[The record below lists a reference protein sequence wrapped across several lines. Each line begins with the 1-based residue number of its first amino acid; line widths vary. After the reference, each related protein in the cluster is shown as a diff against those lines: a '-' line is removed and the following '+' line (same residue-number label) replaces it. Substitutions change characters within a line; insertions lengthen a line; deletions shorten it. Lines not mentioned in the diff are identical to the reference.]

1 MKTTWI
7 LGEQSTGV
15 LKVTVSGDV
24 WTSAQEKAF
33 NKLAQNVEL
42 PGFRKGQAPK
52 ALIRKQLKESAI
64 LMEAVENVANE
75 AYLFGLN
82 EHKLNPITT
91 PQLDVEGLTESE
103 VTLVFDVTVAPEV
116 TLGEYKGL
124 SVQRQEVAV
133 EQGDIDAR
141 LNKMREDFAELV
153 VKEDGVVAVGDTAV
167 IDFEGFK
174 DGVAFDGGKGENHPL
189 VIGSNSFIPGFEDQV
204 VNMTV
209 NEEKEI
215 AVVFPED
222 YGAAH
227 LAGAPVIFKVKV
239 NEVKVRQVP
248 ELNDDFVKDVNAPG
262 VATLEELIEKVR
274 MDIYGEKEKAASD
287 AFDNEL
293 LGKVVEGASV
303 EIPQVMIDDETNA
316 MFEDFKRRLE
326 QQGFNIEMYSQIT
339 GQTEEFL
346 KEQIG
351 RDAAGKVKVRLVLSA
366 IAKSEGLEASD
377 QEVDSEFASI
387 ASAYNMEV
395 DQVKQYIQP
404 QQIAYDLRLKKAY
417 DFIKESANN

>member
-1 MKTTWI
+1 MKTTWN
-7 LGEQSTGV
+7 LGERSTGV

-24 WTSAQEKAF
+24 RTSAQEKAF

-52 ALIRKQLKESAI
+52 SLIRKQLKESSI

-75 AYLFGLN
+75 AYLFGLK
-82 EHKLNPITT
+82 EHELNPIAT
-91 PQLDVEGLTESE
+91 PQLDVEGLSEAE

-124 SVQRQEVAV
+124 TIAKGDVAV
-133 EQGDIDAR
+133 EQADIDAR
-141 LNKMREDFAELV
+141 LEKMREDFAELV
-153 VKEDGVVAVGDTAV
+153 VKEDGVVAMGDTAV

-174 DGVAFDGGKGENHPL
+174 DGVAFEGGKGENHPL
-189 VIGSNSFIPGFEDQV
+189 VIGSNSFIPGFEEQV
-204 VNMTV
+204 VSMAV

-215 AVVFPED
+215 SVTFPED
-222 YGAAH
+222 YGAAN

-248 ELNDDFVKDVNAPG
+248 ELNDDFAKDVNAPG
-262 VATLEELIEKVR
+262 IETFEQLVEKLR
-274 MDIYGEKEKAASD
+274 LDIYGEKEKSASD
-287 AFDNEL
+287 AYDNEL
-293 LGKVVEGASV
+293 LGKVVEAASV
-303 EIPQVMIDDETNA
+303 EIPAVMIEEETEA

-326 QQGFNIEMYSQIT
+326 QQGFNIDMYSQIT
-339 GQTEEFL
+339 GQTQEFL

-351 RDAAGKVKVRLVLSA
+351 RDAEGKVKVRLVLSA
-366 IAKSEGLEASD
+366 IAKSEGLNATEE
-377 QEVDSEFASI
+377 EVDQEFASI
-387 ASAYNMEV
+387 AAAYNMEV
-395 DQVKQYIQP
+395 SQVKQYIQP
-404 QQIAYDLRLKKAY
+404 QQISYDLRLKKAF

>member
-1 MKTTWI
+1 MKTSWN

-24 WTSAQEKAF
+24 WTAAQEKAF

-52 ALIRKQLKESAI
+52 SLIRKQLKESAI

-75 AYLFGLN
+75 AYLFGLK
-82 EHKLNPITT
+82 EQQLNPITT
-91 PQLDVEGLTESE
+91 PQLDVEGLSESE

-116 TLGEYKGL
+116 SLGEYKGL
-124 SVQRQEVAV
+124 TVERKEVAV
-133 EQGDIDAR
+133 EQADIDAR
-141 LNKMREDFAELV
+141 LDKMREDFAELV

-204 VNMTV
+204 VNMAV

-215 AVVFPED
+215 AVTFPED
-222 YGAAH
+222 YGAEH

-262 VATLEELIEKVR
+262 VATLDELIEKVR

-287 AFDNEL
+287 AFDNDL
-293 LGKVVEGASV
+293 LGKVVEASSV
-303 EIPQVMIDDETNA
+303 EIPQIMIDDETNA

-351 RDAAGKVKVRLVLSA
+351 RDATGKVKVRLVLSA

-377 QEVDSEFASI
+377 VEVDAEFASI
-387 ASAYNMEV
+387 AAAYNMEV

-404 QQIAYDLRLKKAY
+404 QQIAYDLRLKKAF

>member
-1 MKTTWI
+1 MKTTWN
-7 LGEQSTGV
+7 LGEQSVGV

-24 WTSAQEKAF
+24 WTAAQEKAF
-33 NKLAQNVEL
+33 SKLAQNVEL

-75 AYLFGLN
+75 AYLFGLK
-82 EHKLNPITT
+82 EHDLNPITT

-116 TLGEYKGL
+116 SLGEYKGL
-124 SVQRQEVAV
+124 TVERKEVAV
-133 EQGDIDAR
+133 EQADIDAR
-141 LNKMREDFAELV
+141 LDKMREDFAELV
-153 VKEDGVVAVGDTAV
+153 VKEDGVVSVGDTAV

-204 VNMTV
+204 VNMAV

-215 AVVFPED
+215 AVTFPED

-262 VATLEELIEKVR
+262 VTTLEELIEKVR

-287 AFDNEL
+287 AFDNDL
-293 LGKVVEGASV
+293 LGKVVEASSV
-303 EIPQVMIDDETNA
+303 EIPQIMIDDETNA

-351 RDAAGKVKVRLVLSA
+351 RDATGKVKVRLVLSA

-387 ASAYNMEV
+387 AAAYNMEV

-404 QQIAYDLRLKKAY
+404 QQIAYDLRLKKAF

>member
-1 MKTTWI
+1 MKTTWN

-24 WTSAQEKAF
+24 WTAAQEKAF

-52 ALIRKQLKESAI
+52 SLIRKQLKESAI

-75 AYLFGLN
+75 AYLFGLK
-82 EHKLNPITT
+82 EQQLNPITT
-91 PQLDVEGLTESE
+91 PQLDVEGLSESE

-116 TLGEYKGL
+116 SLGEYKGL
-124 SVQRQEVAV
+124 TVERKEVAV
-133 EQGDIDAR
+133 EQADIDAR
-141 LNKMREDFAELV
+141 LDKMREDFAELV

-204 VNMTV
+204 VNMAV

-215 AVVFPED
+215 AVTFPED
-222 YGAAH
+222 YGAEH

-262 VATLEELIEKVR
+262 VATLDELIEKVR

-287 AFDNEL
+287 AFDNDL
-293 LGKVVEGASV
+293 LGKVVEASSV
-303 EIPQVMIDDETNA
+303 EIPQIMIDDETNA

-351 RDAAGKVKVRLVLSA
+351 RDATGKVKVRLVLSA

-377 QEVDSEFASI
+377 VEVDAEFASI
-387 ASAYNMEV
+387 AAAYNMEV

-404 QQIAYDLRLKKAY
+404 QQIAYDLRLKKAF

>member
-91 PQLDVEGLTESE
+91 PQLDVEGLTEGE

-303 EIPQVMIDDETNA
+303 QIPQVMIDDETNV

-351 RDAAGKVKVRLVLSA
+351 RDAAGKVKVRLVLNE
-366 IAKSEGLEASD
+366 IAKSEGLDASE
-377 QEVDSEFASI
+377 QEVDSEFTSI
-387 ASAYNMEV
+387 AAAYNMEV